1 MLVGFVLYPEV
12 TALDAVGPFEVLARL
27 PETSVRFVGARRG
40 PVQAQYGLSL
50 EVDTPYEECPQLD
63 VMCVPGGPGQ
73 MACMEDAS
81 LLQFLRTQSP
91 GAKWLSAVCTG
102 SLILG
107 AAGLLQGYR
116 ATTHWRY
123 MECLRDLGAVP
134 VNKRVV
140 ADRNRLTGAGVSAGL
155 DLGLFLSALLAGEQ
169 AAQTIQLQLEYDP
182 QPPFHAGAPER
193 ADLDLVTAVQ
203 ERTAALYGQRRD
215 QTRRLGAALDGSRS
229 KGA

>member
-1 MLVGFVLYPEV
+1 MLIGFVLYPEV

-27 PETSVRFVGARRG
+27 PEASVRFVGARRG
-40 PVQAQYGLSL
+40 PVRAQLGLSL
-50 EVDTPYEECPQLD
+50 HVDTPYEECPQLD
-63 VMCVPGGPGQ
+63 VLCVPGGPGQ
-73 MACMEDAS
+73 MACMEDAP
-81 LLQFLRTQSP
+81 LLDFLRAQAA
-91 GAKWLSAVCTG
+91 GVKWMTSVCTG

-123 MECLRDLGAVP
+123 MECLRDLGALP
-134 VNKRVV
+134 VQKRVV

-193 ADLDLVTAVQ
+193 ADVDLVAAVQ
-203 ERTAALYGQRRD
+203 ERTAQLHDRRRE
-215 QTRRLGAALDGSRS
+215 QTRRLGAALDGLRNSVR
-229 KGA
+229 

>member
-1 MLVGFVLYPEV
+1 MLIGFVIYPEV

-27 PETSVRFVGARRG
+27 PEASVRFVGAQRG

-50 EVDTPYEECPQLD
+50 HVDTPYDECPQLD
-63 VMCVPGGPGQ
+63 VLCVPGGPGQ
-73 MACMEDAS
+73 MACMEDAP
-81 LLQFLRTQSP
+81 LLAFLGAQAA
-91 GAKWLSAVCTG
+91 GAKWITSVCTG

-134 VNKRVV
+134 VQKRVV

-182 QPPFHAGAPER
+182 QPPFQSGAPER
-193 ADLDLVTAVQ
+193 ADVDLVAAVQ
-203 ERTAALYGQRRD
+203 DRTAQLHDRRRE
-215 QTRRLGAALDGSRS
+215 QTRRLGAALDGLRNSVR
-229 KGA
+229 

>member
-1 MLVGFVLYPEV
+1 MLIGFVLYPEV
-12 TALDAVGPFEVLARL
+12 TALDVVGPFEVLARL
-27 PETSVRFVGARRG
+27 PESSVRFVGARRG
-40 PVQAQYGLSL
+40 PVQAQHGLSL
-50 EVDTPYEECPQLD
+50 HVDTPYEECPQLD
-63 VMCVPGGPGQ
+63 VLCVPGGPGQ
-73 MACMEDAS
+73 MACMEDAP
-81 LLQFLRTQSP
+81 LLRFL
-91 GAKWLSAVCTG
+91 GAQAVGARWITSVCTG

-134 VNKRVV
+134 VHKRVV

-193 ADLDLVTAVQ
+193 ADVELVTAVQ
-203 ERTAALYGQRRD
+203 ERTAQLHDRRRE
-215 QTRRLGAALDGSRS
+215 QTRQIGAALNEPRISAR
-229 KGA
+229 

>member
-1 MLVGFVLYPEV
+1 
-12 TALDAVGPFEVLARL
+12 
-27 PETSVRFVGARRG
+27 
-40 PVQAQYGLSL
+40 
-50 EVDTPYEECPQLD
+50 
-63 VMCVPGGPGQ
+63 
-73 MACMEDAS
+73 MEDAP
-81 LLQFLRTQSP
+81 LLGFL
-91 GAKWLSAVCTG
+91 GAQAAGARWITSVCTG

-134 VNKRVV
+134 VQKRVV

-182 QPPFHAGAPER
+182 QPPFHSGAPER
-193 ADLDLVTAVQ
+193 ADVDLVAAVQ
-203 ERTAALYGQRRD
+203 ERTAQLHDRRRE
-215 QTRRLGAALDGSRS
+215 QTRRLGAALDGLRNSVR
-229 KGA
+229 